1 MDAYGILLLLINCA
15 TKWDASEKWYLQE
28 PCSDSPKAH
37 QWRTKGA
44 PVRTN
49 SHQRAWTAHQWPA
62 PARLNGA
69 TPARLNGAPAP
80 FHGAPAPFN
89 GAPAHHQCHW
99 CALRCL
105 WEGTLMVPKG
115 AAVVRL
121 NSAKTGACNGV
132 FHSPTPRREWC
143 CSDRHQI
150 TPERRLQFFYFFIF
164 NSQREKENLECGFWW
179 KWNRALIPI
188 VRFLNPLSPKTQ
200 NRIYVYQAFKNI
212 PLIFLIFG

>member
-1 MDAYGILLLLINCA
+1 MHLRSDICRNPAA
-15 TKWDASEKWYLQE
+15 T
-28 PCSDSPKAH
+28 H
-37 QWRTKGA
+37 QRRTSGA
-44 PVRTN
+44 PKVHQSAPKVHQCAPTATSAPERRT
-49 SHQRAWTAHQWPA
+49 SGPA

-132 FHSPTPRREWC
+132 FHSPTPHGEWC
-143 CSDRHQI
+143 RSDRHQI
-150 TPERRLQFFYFFIF
+150 APERRLQI
-164 NSQREKENLECGFWW
+164 L
-179 KWNRALIPI
+179 
-188 VRFLNPLSPKTQ
+188 
-200 NRIYVYQAFKNI
+200 
-212 PLIFLIFG
+212 FLI